1 MSDESRAP
9 GERQDDRDHSGR
21 DVPSVVVHD
30 RARLSVVWLIPLI
43 AAVVALYLAYSAWI
57 ETGPTITITFES
69 AEGLVAGQTKL
80 KYKRVDVGL
89 VEKLGIDL
97 ETLRLRPYV
106 AEGRVRR
113 LLHHLAQL
121 PGQNQV
127 LLAVHARCLDK
138 QDFAPGR
145 RCRQPRSHPDLPLP
159 FGDLQEE
166 RRRTQQILY
175 YGVAGC

>member
-9 GERQDDRDHSGR
+9 GERQDDRDRSGR

-43 AAVVALYLAYSAWI
+43 AAVVALYLAYSAWM

-89 VEKLGIDL
+89 VESVRLTSDL
-97 ETLRLRPYV
+97 SHVEVT
-106 AEGRVRR
+106 ASMS
-113 LLHHLAQL
+113 
-121 PGQNQV
+121 N
-127 LLAVHARCLDK
+127 
-138 QDFAPGR
+138 DFAQYLTTETR
-145 RCRQPRSHPDLPLP
+145 FWVVRAQSAD
-159 FGDLQEE
+159 
-166 RRRTQQILY
+166 
-175 YGVAGC
+175 